1 VPRRSRSAISEIT
14 SEKTR
19 IRAEALARR
28 QAMPEA
34 ERAAASAVATSFIE
48 PLLRNNETVS
58 LFWPMGAEIDPRSL
72 IGRVRAKGGRIAM
85 PVIGS
90 VAGVGK
96 RMFFRLFDDESDL
109 EDGVFGT
116 RHPNAH
122 KETVSPDLVV
132 APLAAFD
139 RAGNRIGY
147 GAGYYDRAI
156 ADLQDRGHP
165 HRLVGIAFAC
175 QEVTAVPVEAH
186 DRPLQFIATEREL
199 IGVQDQGR
207 SQAGGAA

>member
-1 VPRRSRSAISEIT
+1 
-14 SEKTR
+14 
-19 IRAEALARR
+19 
-28 QAMPEA
+28 MPEG
-34 ERAAASAVATSFIE
+34 ERAAASALATNRIA
-48 PLLRNNETVS
+48 PLLRNDETVS
-58 LFWPMGAEIDPRSL
+58 LFWPMGAEIDPRGL
-72 IGRVRAKGGRIAM
+72 IAPVRAKGGRIAM

-96 RMFFRLFDDESDL
+96 RMFFRLFDDEIEL

-116 RHPNAH
+116 RHPNVH
-122 KETVSPDLVV
+122 KETVTPDLVI

-156 ADLQDRGHP
+156 ADLEDKGHP

-175 QEVTAVPVEAH
+175 QEVPGVPAEVH
-186 DRPLQFIATEREL
+186 DRALEFIATEREL
-199 IGVQDQGR
+199 IRVEGR
-207 SQAGGAA
+207 T